1 MKVLLVEDH
10 LPTRQMISRSLE
22 SQGHAVDG
30 VGRMADGLNRAGESR
45 FDSIIIDIEL
55 PDGTGLDLCREVR
68 RRGVRTPIL
77 FLTARGEVEDRVSG
91 LDAGADDYLKKPF
104 ALAELHARLR
114 ALVRRAHTRAPQV
127 IEGPGWKIDFGRRR
141 LKGGDTEIPLTAR
154 EWSLLEQLADRRG
167 QLVNRTL
174 LLEAAWGD
182 ATPAASDSLDV
193 IVSRLRRKLAQLPG
207 GPSIRTLRA
216 QGYIFE
222 LTA

>member
-104 ALAELHARLR
+104 ALVSCTPGCARQ
-114 ALVRRAHTRAPQV
+114 ASRAHTRAPQV
-127 IEGPGWKIDFGRRR
+127 IEGRAGRSISVVAAS
-141 LKGGDTEIPLTAR
+141 GGDTEISGCASEPARTA
-154 EWSLLEQLADRRG
+154 G
-167 QLVNRTL
+167 
-174 LLEAAWGD
+174 
-182 ATPAASDSLDV
+182 
-193 IVSRLRRKLAQLPG
+193 
-207 GPSIRTLRA
+207 
-216 QGYIFE
+216 
-222 LTA
+222 

>member
-1 MKVLLVEDH
+1 MKILLIEDH

-22 SQGHAVDG
+22 SQGHTVDG
-30 VGRMADGLNRAGESR
+30 VGRMSEGLARAGESR
-45 FDSIIIDIEL
+45 FDTLIIDIEL
-55 PDGTGLDLCREVR
+55 PDGSGLDLCREVR

-114 ALVRRAHTRAPQV
+114 ALGRRGHTRSPQQL
-127 IEGPGWKIDFGRRR
+127 EGSKWRIDFGRRR
-141 LKGGDTEIPLTAR
+141 LMTGDAEIPLTAR
-154 EWSLLEQLADRRG
+154 EWTLLEQLADRRG
-167 QLVNRTL
+167 QLVNRTV

-193 IVSRLRRKLAQLPG
+193 ILSRLRRKLSQLSG
-207 GPSIRTLRA
+207 GPVIRTVRS
-216 QGYIFE
+216 QGYVFE
-222 LTA
+222 IGA